1 MVESLNTATN
11 LLTVCPVKKVPI
23 AKAVT
28 RRGPKSALCCTVPG
42 LVQHHRNPGDLP
54 LSISFRLPNCPPPPR
69 LMSAAARRLALFLPP
84 DHADI
89 SPGWGV
95 DIKCDGCRR
104 PPGRGWAPGGGG
116 GGKGGSQFELL
127 WARVCQIKS
136 KRSQKKL
143 FRQRTL
149 PPPGSTGA
157 LCGQRRQIAHPS
169 RLAPL

>member
-1 MVESLNTATN
+1 MYRKEKEEKKRY
-11 LLTVCPVKKVPI
+11 TVCPVKKVPI

-42 LVQHHRNPGDLP
+42 LVQHYRNPGDLP

-104 PPGRGWAPGGGG
+104 PPGRGWAAGGGG
-116 GGKGGSQFELL
+116 R
-127 WARVCQIKS
+127 ARVAHNLSCCGPGFDKLN
-136 KRSQKKL
+136 RSGVKKTC
-143 FRQRTL
+143 FDKG
-149 PPPGSTGA
+149 PSHPPG
-157 LCGQRRQIAHPS
+157 RQVRSAASGIRSPTQAG
-169 RLAPL
+169 

>member
-1 MVESLNTATN
+1 MPRHHTCIRANTWMSSAPRRLNFASGLKQERRRSQLKEKMN
-11 LLTVCPVKKVPI
+11 ATVCPVKKVPI

-104 PPGRGWAPGGGG
+104 PPGRGWAVGGGG
-116 GGKGGSQFELL
+116 RARVAHL
-127 WARVCQIKS
+127 WARV
-136 KRSQKKL
+136 
-143 FRQRTL
+143 
-149 PPPGSTGA
+149 
-157 LCGQRRQIAHPS
+157 
-169 RLAPL
+169 